1 MSTSD
6 QDRNRSSLRL
16 IGRSGHVICT
26 LAFIFSLF
34 IVCMPWGGSFKD
46 ILFPYALAVVLLV
59 GGFMLLSYLCAVI
72 FFTSARLGK
81 LWRRHFGS

>member
-1 MSTSD
+1 
-6 QDRNRSSLRL
+6 
-16 IGRSGHVICT
+16 
-26 LAFIFSLF
+26 
-34 IVCMPWGGSFKD
+34 MPWGSSFKD